1 MKYATLRETK
11 KEGERLIG
19 RLVEKSK
26 RVCQEG
32 HKEEIEKE
40 IDFFIT
46 MNRKY
51 KNIMKGNN

>member
-11 KEGERLIG
+11 KESERLIG

-26 RVCQEG
+26 RVWQEG
-32 HKEEIEKE
+32 HKEKIEKE
-40 IDFFIT
+40 IDFFIA

-51 KNIMKGNN
+51 KRIMKEGN